1 MTDGDDAA
9 DHEISNAQRTFWMA
23 LFYLL
28 IMPFF
33 GAIAG
38 VALLALALA
47 FGMPPEPFTG
57 KAFADVAPQFGR
69 IFTVAF
75 IWSVIPS
82 AFTML
87 GLVPFVL
94 KSGTTTVFM
103 AGAIGVIAFTF
114 AIVIFPFDTAG
125 FQPLV
130 AFIAGLISVACQQ
143 VLRRGGILK
152 SPVAE

>member
-1 MTDGDDAA
+1 MSDSGEQGGD
-9 DHEISNAQRTFWMA
+9 EISNGQRALWTG

-33 GAIAG
+33 GMLAG
-38 VALLALALA
+38 VALLVIALLA
-47 FGMPPEPFTG
+47 GIPPEPFKG
-57 KAFADVAPQFGR
+57 QSFSAVSPQLGMAASV
-69 IFTVAF
+69 IF

-87 GLVPFVL
+87 GLIPFVL

-114 AIVIFPFDTAG
+114 AIVIFPFDTVG
-125 FQPLV
+125 FQPVV
-130 AFIAGLISVACQQ
+130 AFIAGLVSVACQQ

-152 SPVAE
+152 APVAE